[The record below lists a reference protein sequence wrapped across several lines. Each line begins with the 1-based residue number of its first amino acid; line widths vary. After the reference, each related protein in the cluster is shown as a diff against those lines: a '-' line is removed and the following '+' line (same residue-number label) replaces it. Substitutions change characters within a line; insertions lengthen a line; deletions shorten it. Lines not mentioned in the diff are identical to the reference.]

1 MREIKKRIQGFS
13 QRIKALFQPYL
24 SEDIIDAY
32 QPGLDILIR
41 ALKDGGDYMANDM
54 KMAKGQGEMETNEF
68 GGKRESNKGR
78 GAFYLIPYE
87 AIEELAIWYEQGAE
101 KYGDR
106 NWEKG
111 MSVKDCINR
120 MMRHA
125 FKASNGWMD
134 EGPFAHLVA
143 VIWNAIAAIVMIK
156 RYPDRNDFWPERY
169 KKYFIPKES
178 YIEDYGMAKCP
189 EEKSKEGVSS
199 LLSEIEHYLDELGYE
214 TRQPIPKWEHDK
226 KRILTDKATAIRV
239 RDIDRRLIFVLDFDS
254 QEDLNEFRDNV
265 AKMGIESTTK

>member
-1 MREIKKRIQGFS
+1 MS
-13 QRIKALFQPYL
+13 T
-24 SEDIIDAY
+24 S
-32 QPGLDILIR
+32 
-41 ALKDGGDYMANDM
+41 
-54 KMAKGQGEMETNEF
+54 KMAKGQGKMETNKF

-78 GAFYLIPYE
+78 GRFDLIPYE

-169 KKYFIPKES
+169 KKHFHPTES
-178 YIEDYGMAKCP
+178 YIADYGMEKLP
-189 EEKSKEGVSS
+189 EE
-199 LLSEIEHYLDELGYE
+199 SEL
-214 TRQPIPKWEHDK
+214 KWEHDPSRK
-226 KRILTDKATAIRV
+226 IAVIDGCKIDTENGVIALKLVFKDKATCDAALFALAGSV
-239 RDIDRRLIFVLDFDS
+239 PTCDFFIQDPKTD
-254 QEDLNEFRDNV
+254 EE
-265 AKMGIESTTK
+265 KK